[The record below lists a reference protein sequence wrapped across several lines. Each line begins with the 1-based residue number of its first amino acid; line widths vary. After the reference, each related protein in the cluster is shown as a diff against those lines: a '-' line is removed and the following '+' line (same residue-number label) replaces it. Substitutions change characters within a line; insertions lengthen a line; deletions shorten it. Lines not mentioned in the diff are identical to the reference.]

1 MQTAQRGWGAKAE
14 SIEGYEL
21 AGKALALGW
30 VYAPLG
36 VPIGGG
42 VHLSIFPRF
51 FKKRS
56 PYGIRRRQLLLRGE
70 RVNGRAR
77 EVKARVAQL

>member
-1 MQTAQRGWGAKAE
+1 MQTAQLGWGAKAE
-14 SIEGYEL
+14 SIEGSEL
-21 AGKALALGW
+21 AGKALAQGW

-36 VPIGGG
+36 VPMVGG
-42 VHLSIFPRF
+42 VPSSIFPRF

-56 PYGIRRRQLLLRGE
+56 PYG
-70 RVNGRAR
+70 RAR

>member
-1 MQTAQRGWGAKAE
+1 MQTAQAGCGAKAQ
-14 SIEGYEL
+14 SNEGYEL

-36 VPIGGG
+36 VPMVGG
-42 VHLSIFPRF
+42 VYLSIFPRF

-56 PYGIRRRQLLLRGE
+56 RY
-70 RVNGRAR
+70 GRAR
-77 EVKARVAQL
+77 EVKAGVAQL

>member
-1 MQTAQRGWGAKAE
+1 MQTAQLGWGAKAE

-21 AGKALALGW
+21 AGKALAQGW

-36 VPIGGG
+36 VRIVGG
-42 VHLSIFPRF
+42 VYLSIFPRF

-56 PYGIRRRQLLLRGE
+56 QY
-70 RVNGRAR
+70 GRAR

>member
-1 MQTAQRGWGAKAE
+1 MQTAQLGWGAKAE

-30 VYAPLG
+30 VCSPLG
-36 VPIGGG
+36 VSIGGG
-42 VHLSIFPRF
+42 VSLSIFPRF

-56 PYGIRRRQLLLRGE
+56 RY
-70 RVNGRAR
+70 GRAR